1 MGFIRL
7 CGATVGGDGGDGLQF
22 MKSASI
28 VDGSGT
34 APGWE
39 PGGEMGNVDGGRQG
53 TIPGAGIASVS
64 VSHSGIV
71 GSSTSLEPI
80 SCISVEK
87 SSACGGRGVGVAGVK
102 TDS

>member
-1 MGFIRL
+1 MGFMRL

-22 MKSASI
+22 MKPASI
-28 VDGSGT
+28 S
-34 APGWE
+34 AGWE
-39 PGGEMGNVDGGRQG
+39 PGGEMANVDGARQG
-53 TIPGAGIASVS
+53 AIPGAGIASVS
-64 VSHSGIV
+64 VSHSGMV

-87 SSACGGRGVGVAGVK
+87 SSASGGRGMGVK